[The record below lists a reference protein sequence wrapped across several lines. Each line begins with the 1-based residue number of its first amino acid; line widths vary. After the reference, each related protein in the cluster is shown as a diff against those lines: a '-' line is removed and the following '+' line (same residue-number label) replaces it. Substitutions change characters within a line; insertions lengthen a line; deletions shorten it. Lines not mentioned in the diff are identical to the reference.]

1 MDLVNDDPTKMY
13 YYENRLQTFVGW
25 PFEEGC
31 VCTPENVSEP
41 TSKPGFVGPTKRY
54 AMFSA
59 LYMLFSFIDGQSW
72 IYSHTV
78 GE

>member
-41 TSKPGFVGPTKRY
+41 TSPEICFEGSRKRC
-54 AMFSA
+54 FP
-59 LYMLFSFIDGQSW
+59 LYTCRFLL
-72 IYSHTV
+72 
-78 GE
+78 